1 MFETFSILI
10 LVLFGIFIALSIWT
24 IKRKSYLLLII
35 SIVTAIAISLPF
47 CVIHF
52 GPSVWMYYELKNLQT
67 TFSKD
72 GVCKQTTGFTCG
84 PAATVTVLRL
94 LGIEAQESELAI
106 YSKCTP
112 EGGTTNE
119 NLVNAI
125 EKLYGKK
132 GIECS
137 YLPFDSIDQLKG
149 KCPLIACLNL
159 SSAVSHYTVVLEI
172 TDDKVIIG
180 DPIGGKK
187 QWSYEDFKKRCW
199 PTAIVLK
206 NNQLTNPPN

>member
-1 MFETFSILI
+1 MMGYIFIIILI
-10 LVLFGIFIALSIWT
+10 LFLIFIAISILA
-24 IKRKSYLLLII
+24 IKRKQKLLVIILIVSVVSI
-35 SIVTAIAISLPF
+35 SMPF
-47 CVIHF
+47 CVIYL
-52 GPSVWMYYELKNLQT
+52 GPSIWMHYELKNLQT

-72 GVCKQTTGFTCG
+72 GICKQTTGFTCG
-84 PAATVTVLRL
+84 PATAVTVLRL

-112 EGGTTNE
+112 KGGTTNE

-132 GIECS
+132 GIDCS
-137 YLPFDSIDQLKG
+137 YLPFDSIEQLKG
-149 KCPLIACLNL
+149 KCPLIACINL
-159 SSAVSHYTVVLEI
+159 SSAVSHYTVVLEV
-172 TDDKVIIG
+172 TEDKVITG

-187 QWSYEDFKKRCW
+187 EWSYEDFMKRCR

-206 NNQLTNPPN
+206 RVFNHE